1 MKSNETGTKRKVVR
15 YTGGIAILLLLIS
28 FIYQWKNGLEVD
40 TTENFSLALVV
51 AIFLS
56 SFIPERKEIVS
67 QLNRQLGSISQLP
80 IYANINSN

>member
-51 AIFLS
+51 AIFP
-56 SFIPERKEIVS
+56 F
-67 QLNRQLGSISQLP
+67 
-80 IYANINSN
+80 

>member
-56 SFIPERKEIVS
+56 SFIPERKEIVK
-67 QLNRQLGSISQLP
+67 
-80 IYANINSN
+80 